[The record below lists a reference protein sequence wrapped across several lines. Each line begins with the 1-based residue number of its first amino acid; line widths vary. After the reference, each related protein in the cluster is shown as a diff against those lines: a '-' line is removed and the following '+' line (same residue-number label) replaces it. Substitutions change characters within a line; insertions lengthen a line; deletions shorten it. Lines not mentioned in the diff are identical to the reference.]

1 MHIDKILI
9 TNIDKIVL
17 SNKISFGK
25 KGFKYFDGYKD
36 TKKIKPWCTY
46 FPKRCGFW
54 KYFDQT

>member
-36 TKKIKPWCTY
+36 TKKIKP
-46 FPKRCGFW
+46 
-54 KYFDQT
+54 